1 MHERILVVDDDPSV
15 HEVVRA
21 YLERDGYIVYSA
33 MSGQEGLD
41 LTQLKQPSLIVL
53 DLMLPDVGGEQICA
67 DVRRRSDVPILM
79 LSAVGSPEDRVAG
92 FALGADD
99 YLVKPYSPRELV
111 ARIKALLRRSGT
123 GESPLGRTLTF
134 DDGRLEIDTV
144 RHEVAVE
151 GEVKELT
158 HSEYKLL
165 LALAQYPG
173 RVYSRYELVNRVQ
186 GHDFAGYERTVDAH
200 VKNLRRKIEKDP
212 AKPRYIE
219 TVRGVGYR
227 LGVSAG

>member
-1 MHERILVVDDDPSV
+1 MNERILVIDDDPSV

-21 YLERDGYIVYSA
+21 HLEREGYIVYSA

-41 LTQLKQPSLIVL
+41 RTQLEQPALIVL
-53 DLMLPDVGGEQICA
+53 GLMLPDTGDRICA
-67 DVRRRSDVPILM
+67 DIRRRSGVPILM
-79 LSAVGSPEDRVAG
+79 LTAVGAAEDTVTG
-92 FALGADD
+92 VALGADD

-111 ARIKALLRRSGT
+111 ARVGTLLRRSGAS
-123 GESPLGRTLTF
+123 ESPSGRTLSF
-134 DDGRLEIDTV
+134 DGGALQIDTAGHRV
-144 RHEVAVE
+144 LVD
-151 GEVKELT
+151 GNQCDLT

-200 VKNLRRKIEKDP
+200 VKNLRRKIEPDP
-212 AKPRYIE
+212 GRPRYVE

-227 LGVSAG
+227 LGVARA